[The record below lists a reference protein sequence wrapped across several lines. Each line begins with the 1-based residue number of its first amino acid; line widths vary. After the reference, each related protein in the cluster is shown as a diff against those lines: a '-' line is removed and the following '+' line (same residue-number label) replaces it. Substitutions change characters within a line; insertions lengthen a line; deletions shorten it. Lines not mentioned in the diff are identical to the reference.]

1 MALAL
6 RANDRSVNNTH
17 ITAQMVFLYNVCVCV
32 CVVCVCVKVAS
43 TDLSWPMIGVL
54 TDDDNA
60 NILEVTPVYAR
71 GSNT

>member
-17 ITAQMVFLYNVCVCV
+17 ITAQMVFLYNVC
-32 CVVCVCVKVAS
+32 VCVCVKVAS